1 MILTTYPPGVKN
13 KEMYFFFYF
22 SVWYESPTITVLET
36 MTYPIEEL
44 TFPTVTLCPQDTNPD
59 RWGATIKILDYVK
72 RRCPKDK

>member
-1 MILTTYPPGVKN
+1 MILTTYQPDEKN
-13 KEMYFFFYF
+13 KESFFFYF
-22 SVWYESPTITVLET
+22 SVWYDSPTITVLET

>member
-1 MILTTYPPGVKN
+1 
-13 KEMYFFFYF
+13 
-22 SVWYESPTITVLET
+22 